1 MESGGQVRTTSAIPN
16 ENAGSGSLL
25 PPAPSV
31 SVISEAGTSSVRP
44 RADTTIYTIQNIDHR
59 DHNVTNNSIETSLT
73 SQYNPLE

>member
-31 SVISEAGTSSVRP
+31 SVISEAGATSIRP
-44 RADTTIYTIQNIDHR
+44 RPDTSIYTIQTLEHR
-59 DHNVTNNSIETSLT
+59 DHNVTSNSIETSLT
-73 SQYNPLE
+73 SQYSPLE